1 MRTFKTDR
9 DQLILLVIR
18 ISTMLILFLMLLS
31 ELNVTAQS
39 IPSENGIRQGKSLQA
54 KVRQIYMSQ
63 IGVREKPSN
72 SGPQVEKYLKYVDL
86 PKGNPWCAAFVCW
99 VLGEAGLENPRSG
112 WSPALFG
119 VRHVIWDWKQRT
131 RNKEPRTKSQEPG
144 LGDVFG
150 IYFPEK
156 GRIAHVGFVDH
167 WDGTWMISVEGN
179 TNMAGS
185 REGDGVYRKMR
196 LVSSLHKVSRYIPY

>member
-31 ELNVTAQS
+31 VLNVTAQS
-39 IPSENGIRQGKSLQA
+39 IPPENGTGQGKSLQA
-54 KVRQIYMSQ
+54 KVRQIYTSQ

-72 SGPQVEKYLKYVDL
+72 SGPQVEKYLKYVYL
-86 PKGNPWCAAFVCW
+86 PKGNSWCAAFVCW

-150 IYFPEK
+150 IFFPEK
-156 GRIAHVGFVDH
+156 GRIAHVGFVDQ

-179 TNMAGS
+179 TNMSGS
-185 REGDGVYRKMR
+185 REGDGVYRKR
-196 LVSSLHKVSRYIPY
+196 RQIRSVYKVARYINH